1 MKLLKSTLIFVLT
14 LTTLFSSACFGNSQ
28 PAVSTNL
35 IHKSN
40 WLKNVDEI
48 GIGDVLEECVYE
60 ISFKP
65 AAFEDTS
72 ADYLTADISGTL
84 TTRLEKSSYANTPCY
99 KFSTSLSMTGEYVYT
114 SDNKAT
120 VNDDVVNTTV
130 YFLGIA
136 DKFTPLYSEKYVLS
150 TVPSIATSLGGSASF
165 GTMEYTLKTT
175 YNRED
180 GCAFIDLTCGE
191 KATEGLQVPNKA
203 GAKIED
209 YAKESPF
216 FDNESLFFI
225 PRASELSEN
234 GFSSYF
240 YTLSALDNKIQ
251 KMYLSIDST
260 NPTSTVKLQ
269 KFTVPT
275 GQTPDET
282 ELTVYNVKLS
292 IANTFSGSSI
302 DLYYAVDQATYRRVL
317 VKMETQLAFSAGNLV
332 YTLKSFTY
340 KH

>member
-1 MKLLKSTLIFVLT
+1 MKFFKSTLIFILT
-14 LTTLFSSACFGNSQ
+14 LTTLFSSACFGNGQ

-35 IHKSN
+35 VHKSN
-40 WLKNVDEI
+40 WLKSFDET
-48 GIGDVLEECVYE
+48 GVSDVLEECVYE
-60 ISFKP
+60 ISFEP
-65 AAFEDTS
+65 SIPEDTS
-72 ADYLTADISGTL
+72 ANYLTANISGSL
-84 TTRLEKSSYANTPCY
+84 TTRLEKSAYENTPCY
-99 KFSTSLSMTGEYVYT
+99 KFSTALELNGEYIYT
-114 SDNKAT
+114 EDTKAT
-120 VNDDVVNTTV
+120 VSDKAISTV

-136 DKFTPLYSEKYVLS
+136 DNLTPLYSEKYLLS
-150 TVPSIATSLGGSASF
+150 TVPSIATSLGGNAYF

-180 GCAFIDLTCGE
+180 GCAIIDLTCGE
-191 KATEGLQVPNKA
+191 KATEGLQVPNKE
-203 GAKIED
+203 GVKIED
-209 YAKESPF
+209 YAKEGIF

-225 PRASELSEN
+225 PRASDLGEN

-251 KMYLSIDST
+251 KMYLSLDST

-302 DLYYAVDQATYRRVL
+302 ELYYAVDQATYRRIL
-317 VKMETQLAFSAGNLV
+317 VKIKSQLAFSAGNLV
-332 YTLKSFTY
+332 YTLKSFTHKY
-340 KH
+340 